1 MGDMFIGGNWRKASG
16 DEMVSIEPSYGEKIW
31 TGHSADAVDVDKAM
45 RSAAKAFKT
54 WSIKPLDERIAI
66 LNRFAEIAASKKDE
80 LGRLI
85 ALETGKALWDAT
97 GEAGVVGAKAGVT
110 LKAYADRTGAKQF
123 ETGFGRAELTHRP
136 HGVMAVLGPYNF
148 PAHLPNGQILPAL
161 LAGNTIVFKPS
172 EQTPK
177 VGAYLMDLYHQAGFP
192 PGVVNLV
199 QGARSTG
206 EALLAHNDLAG
217 VLFVGSAPTG
227 AAIHK
232 QFGGRP
238 DILLALEMGG
248 NNPLIAWDVANAEA
262 AASHII
268 QSAFI
273 TTGQRCTCARR
284 IILPAG
290 KPGDEI
296 VDAVV
301 AAAEQ
306 IKVGAWDD
314 DGIFMGPLV
323 SSDIAGKVAQM
334 AKDLPGKTL
343 KAMKRTERGGAYLTP
358 GIIDVTGENVAD
370 EEIFAPNMQIIRAE
384 DFDAAIGIANKTK
397 FGLSA
402 GLISDD
408 TTLWDR
414 FKTHIHAGVV
424 NFNRPTTGASGAL
437 PFGGPGMSGNHN
449 PGAFYSADFCAWPMA
464 SQIAD
469 KVETL
474 AAQGL
479 PFKASS

>member
-1 MGDMFIGGNWRKASG
+1 MMSDMFISGQWVAASG
-16 DEMVSIEPSYGEKIW
+16 EAMDSIDPSYGQTIW
-31 TGHSADAVDVDKAM
+31 TGRSADRSDVDKAM
-45 RSAAKAFKT
+45 RAAEAAFEG
-54 WSIKPLDERIAI
+54 WSQTPLSERIAI
-66 LNRFAEIAASKKDE
+66 LKRFAEIAASKNDE

-110 LKAYADRTGAKQF
+110 LTAYEERTGTRTL
-123 ETGFGRAELTHRP
+123 ETGFGRAELVHRP

-161 LAGNTIVFKPS
+161 LAGNTVVFKPS
-172 EQTPK
+172 ELTPK
-177 VGAYLMDLYHQAGFP
+177 TGAFLMDLYHAAGFP
-192 PGVVNLV
+192 PGVINLV
-199 QGARSTG
+199 QGSRATG
-206 EALLAHNDLAG
+206 EALLAHEALAG

-248 NNPLIAWDVANAEA
+248 NNPLIAWDVSDPQA
-262 AASHII
+262 AASHIV

-284 IILPAG
+284 IILPTG
-290 KPGDEI
+290 KSGDAI
-296 VDAVV
+296 VDAII
-301 AAAEQ
+301 AATEQ
-306 IKVGAWDD
+306 IKIGAWDD
-314 DGIFMGPLV
+314 DGIFMGPLI
-323 SSDIAGKVAQM
+323 SADIAGKVAGM

-343 KAMKRTERGGAYLTP
+343 KSMQRMDRGGAYLSP
-358 GIIDVTGENVAD
+358 GIVDVTGQSVKD
-370 EEIFAPNMQIIRAE
+370 EEIFAPNMQIIRV
-384 DFDAAIGIANKTK
+384 DNFDAAITRANATK

-408 TTLWDR
+408 HNNWDI
-414 FKTHIHAGVV
+414 FKSRIHAGVV

-437 PFGGPGMSGNHN
+437 PFGGPGLSGNHN
-449 PGAFYSADFCAWPMA
+449 PGAYYSADFCAWPMS
-464 SQIAD
+464 SQISA
-469 KVETL
+469 KVETVT
-474 AAQGL
+474 AQGL
-479 PFKASS
+479 PFKAS

>member
-1 MGDMFIGGNWRKASG
+1 MSDMFTDGKWHAASG
-16 DEMVSIEPSYGEKIW
+16 NEMVSIEPSYGAKIW
-31 TGHSADAVDVDKAM
+31 TGHSADAGDVDKAM
-45 RSAAKAFKT
+45 RAAAKAFKN
-54 WSIKPLDERIAI
+54 WSMTPLDERIEI
-66 LNRFAEIAASKKDE
+66 LNRFAEIAASKKEE
-80 LGRLI
+80 LGKLI

-97 GEAGVVGAKAGVT
+97 GEAGVVGAKVGVS
-110 LKAYADRTGAKQF
+110 LKSYQERTGTQQF
-123 ETGFGRAELTHRP
+123 ETGFGRAELVHRP

-177 VGAYLMDLYHQAGFP
+177 VGAYLMDMYHEAGFP
-192 PGVVNLV
+192 AGVVNLV
-199 QGARSTG
+199 QGARATG
-206 EALLAHNDLAG
+206 EALLAHDELAG

-248 NNPLIAWDVANAEA
+248 NNPLIAWDVSHAEA

-284 IILPAG
+284 IILPSGKAG
-290 KPGDEI
+290 DVI
-296 VDAVV
+296 VDAIIS
-301 AAAEQ
+301 AAEQ
-306 IKVGAWDD
+306 IKIGAWDD
-314 DGIFMGPLV
+314 EGIFMGPLV

-343 KAMKRTERGGAYLTP
+343 KAMERTARGGAYLTP
-358 GIIDVTGENVAD
+358 GIVDVTGQSVAD
-370 EEIFAPNMQIIRAE
+370 EEIFAPNMQIIRAD
-384 DFDAAIGIANKTK
+384 DFDAAIAVANRTK

-408 TTLWDR
+408 ASLWDI
-414 FKTHIHAGVV
+414 FKTRIHAGVV

-437 PFGGPGMSGNHN
+437 PFGGPGLSGNHN
-449 PGAFYSADFCAWPMA
+449 PGAFYSADFCAWPMS

-469 KVETL
+469 KVETV

-479 PFKASS
+479 PFKASA

>member
-1 MGDMFIGGNWRKASG
+1 MSDMFIGGKWHAARG
-16 DEMVSIEPSYGEKIW
+16 DEMVSIEPSYGQKVW
-31 TGHSADAVDVDKAM
+31 TGHSADGRDVDKAM
-45 RSAAKAFKT
+45 RAAAKAFTT
-54 WSIKPLDERIAI
+54 WSMTPLDERIEI
-66 LNRFAEIAASKKDE
+66 LERFAQIAASKKEE
-80 LGRLI
+80 LGKLI

-97 GEAGVVGAKAGVT
+97 GEAGVVGGKVAAT
-110 LKAYADRTGAKQF
+110 LKAYAERTGSKQF
-123 ETGFGRAELTHRP
+123 ETGFGRAELVHRP

-177 VGAYLMDLYHQAGFP
+177 TGAFLMDMYAEAGFP
-192 PGVVNLV
+192 AGTVNLV
-199 QGARSTG
+199 QGARATG
-206 EALLAHNDLAG
+206 EALLAHDALAG

-248 NNPLIAWDVANAEA
+248 NNPLIAWDVSNAEA

-290 KPGDEI
+290 KAGDDMA
-296 VDAVV
+296 DAIL

-314 DGIFMGPLV
+314 EGIFMGPLV

-343 KAMKRTERGGAYLTP
+343 KAMERTARGGAYLTP
-358 GIIDVTGENVAD
+358 GIVDVTGQSVSD
-370 EEIFAPNMQIIRAE
+370 EEIFAPNMQIIRAA
-384 DFDAAIGIANKTK
+384 DFDAAIEIANTTK

-408 TTLWDR
+408 AALWDT
-414 FKTHIHAGVV
+414 FKTRIHAGVV

-437 PFGGPGMSGNHN
+437 PFGGPGLSGNHN
-449 PGAFYSADFCAWPMA
+449 PGAYYSADFCAWPMA

-469 KVETL
+469 TVETL

>member
-1 MGDMFIGGNWRKASG
+1 MSDMFIGGKWHKASG
-16 DEMVSIEPSYGEKIW
+16 DEMVSIEPSYGQKIW
-31 TGHSADAVDVDKAM
+31 TGHSTDGGDVDKAM
-45 RSAAKAFKT
+45 RAAAKAFSS
-54 WSIKPLDERIAI
+54 WSMTPLDERIEI
-66 LNRFAEIAASKKDE
+66 LERFAKIAASKKEE
-80 LGRLI
+80 LGKLI

-97 GEAGVVGAKAGVT
+97 GEAGVVGGKVAAT
-110 LKAYADRTGAKQF
+110 LKAYAERTGSKQF
-123 ETGFGRAELTHRP
+123 DTGFGRAELVHRP

-177 VGAYLMDLYHQAGFP
+177 TGAFLMDMYAEAGFP
-192 PGVVNLV
+192 AGTVNVV
-199 QGARSTG
+199 QGARATG
-206 EALLAHNDLAG
+206 EALLAHDDLAG

-248 NNPLIAWDVANAEA
+248 NNPLIAWDVSNAEA

-284 IILPAG
+284 IILPSGKAG
-290 KPGDEI
+290 DAM
-296 VDAVV
+296 VDAIVS
-301 AAAEQ
+301 ATEQ

-314 DGIFMGPLV
+314 EGIFMGPLV
-323 SSDIAGKVAQM
+323 SSDIAGKVVQM

-343 KAMKRTERGGAYLTP
+343 KAMERTSRGGAYLTP
-358 GIIDVTGENVAD
+358 GIVDVTGEVVAD
-370 EEIFAPNMQIIRAE
+370 EEIFAPNMQIIRAD
-384 DFDAAIGIANKTK
+384 DFDAAITIANATK

-408 TTLWDR
+408 VSLWDS
-414 FKTHIHAGVV
+414 FKTRIHAGVV

-437 PFGGPGMSGNHN
+437 PFGGPGLSGNHN